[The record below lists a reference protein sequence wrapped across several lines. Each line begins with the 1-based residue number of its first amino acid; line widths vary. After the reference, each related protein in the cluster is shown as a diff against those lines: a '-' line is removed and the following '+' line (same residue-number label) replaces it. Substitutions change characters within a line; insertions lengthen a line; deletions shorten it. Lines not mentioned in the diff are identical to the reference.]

1 MKNTIKLLLVLALTF
16 SANNLF
22 SQGCFNANFSDNS
35 FLNWQGFTG
44 TCCGINTPNVGIVP
58 GQHTIMTGTGVDP
71 WACTPIT
78 VVAPGET
85 YSAMLGNSGTGAQA
99 ERLRYVF
106 NITPSSNMIIFKY
119 AVVLEDPGHTIAQQP
134 RFEAQLSDSIGNPIP
149 CTFYQVTSGNGIP
162 GFQACGQIRSK
173 DWTTIGVNVSGYLGQ
188 QIILDVATGDCSL
201 GGHFGYAY
209 VVADCASLYIESR
222 YCENSLSQTV
232 ELEAPDGFANYVWTD
247 STGTVVGNGQIITLN
262 TTNQQTITCAITSVN
277 GCTATLSTEILPSNV
292 VALYTMD
299 SVCAGGVIDL
309 NNISVFTNAIQDTV
323 TWSSSDGYSVL
334 GNTFSHTFPGPGDYT
349 VQMIVE
355 SDANCQDTV
364 TNTIHVYNIPVSDFN
379 FANVCLGEEAQ
390 LNSISSIASLDSLTN
405 LWVINVQDTLIGDTT
420 VYDFTQPGLYNI
432 DLITTSQFGCAD
444 TSSQSI
450 TVFNN
455 PTANFTFT
463 EQCIDVAVPFTNTT
477 SNVSPITSFEWYQN
491 GTFLDTTINISYLY
505 NAPGLNTMTLIAL
518 DSFPNNV
525 VCDDTLTLTLFVHD
539 NPVLAYAADTV
550 LCEDV
555 PFTIT
560 SNSTVTTT
568 EVLSYNWT
576 TAGNSIGNNSNLNY
590 VITTPGISPINY
602 TATTAFGCATDT
614 TFNLYVMTTPN
625 EPILSITTPDCPGD
639 PIFITAL
646 GESNSTINWTGPNNF
661 TSTSFNVMMPITQT
675 GMGAYI
681 SYLVSQYGCISDTA
695 SIVADIA
702 NIGTLNDFDFPN
714 VITANNDNTNDVLDL
729 KSYFST
735 CDAYTCYIF
744 NRWGQLLFEQGQD
757 TPQFMGKTQD
767 GEELVPGVYFYKLVF
782 QDFEK
787 QGYIHVI
794 R

>member
-16 SANNLF
+16 IGNTLF

-44 TCCGINTPNVGIVP
+44 NCCGINTPNVGIVP

-85 YSAMLGNSGTGAQA
+85 YSAMLGNSATGAQA

-119 AVVLEDPGHTIAQQP
+119 AVVLQDPGHTIAQQP
-134 RFEAQLSDSIGNPIP
+134 RFEAQLSDTAGNPIP
-149 CTFYQVTSGNGIP
+149 CTFYQVTAGSGIP

-173 DWTTIGVNVSGYLGQ
+173 DWTTIGVNVSAYLGQ

-201 GGHFGYAY
+201 SGHFGYAY

-232 ELEAPDGFANYVWTD
+232 ELEAPEGFANYEWTD
-247 STGTVVGNGQIITLN
+247 STGAVVGNGQIISLN
-262 TTNQQTITCAITSVN
+262 TTNQQIITCAITSVN

-355 SDANCQDTV
+355 SDADCQDTV
-364 TNTIHVYNIPVSDFN
+364 TNTIHVYDIPVSDFN

-390 LNSISSIASLDSLTN
+390 LNATSTIASLDSLSN
-405 LWVINVQDTLIGDTT
+405 LWLINVQDTLLGDTT
-420 VYDFTQPGLYNI
+420 FYDFTQPGFYNI

-477 SNVSPITSFEWYQN
+477 SNVSPITSFVWYQN

-555 PFTIT
+555 PFAIT
-560 SNSTVTTT
+560 SSSTVTTT
-568 EVLSYNWT
+568 E
-576 TAGNSIGNNSNLNY
+576 GNSIGTNSNLNY

-646 GESNSTINWTGPNNF
+646 GESNSTINWSGPNNF

-757 TPQFMGKTQD
+757 TPQFMGKNQD